1 MPSRDVDDMNPHQ
14 RPFFILKKKK
24 KTLLFYS
31 IRFNLGKNLLHIF
44 YYSITYTGKRVI
56 KTLDFFFCFCW
67 RNYDFK
73 STSFGWE
80 SQFFVIEREREREA
94 HAISYK
100 FIPKV
105 TLHLQHP
112 SLPLRAILVTILLH
126 RQRRNCENLF
136 LVLFL
141 YFSSDNKLLLN
152 QSYSIFILFPFLT
165 HF

>member
-1 MPSRDVDDMNPHQ
+1 MLTKLWLQVH
-14 RPFFILKKKK
+14 
-24 KTLLFYS
+24 
-31 IRFNLGKNLLHIF
+31 
-44 YYSITYTGKRVI
+44 VI
-56 KTLDFFFCFCW
+56 WL
-67 RNYDFK
+67 
-73 STSFGWE
+73 E
-80 SQFFVIEREREREA
+80 SQFFVIYREREREA

-112 SLPLRAILVTILLH
+112 SLPLRAILVSRLLH

-165 HF
+165 HFWLSYFILLFYFILMGIWVADCFRNLINGVGKLYVCVSFLCILFLFLIFVSDTLRGSCCH